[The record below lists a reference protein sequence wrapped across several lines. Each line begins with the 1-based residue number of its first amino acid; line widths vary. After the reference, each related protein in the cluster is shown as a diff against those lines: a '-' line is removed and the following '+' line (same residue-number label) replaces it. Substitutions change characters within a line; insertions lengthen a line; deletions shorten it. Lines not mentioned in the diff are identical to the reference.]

1 MTIPNTKESQRVL
14 AEEIAKQ
21 VADNSGWKSITSNY
35 ARIYQAAFL
44 GVVKT
49 CERLA
54 ASAASDAEFQ
64 IDYTAEDRHPF
75 TDQPCGITNLCREV
89 EFEARYANPPGS
101 NPCNEI
107 IGASQDDVLVAID
120 DSRP

>member
-64 IDYTAEDRHPF
+64 IDNMETIRPGGG
-75 TDQPCGITNLCREV
+75 PITNLCREV
-89 EFEARYANPPGS
+89 EFETRYANPPGS

-107 IGASQDDVLVAID
+107 IGGSQDDVLVEID
-120 DSRP
+120 ESRP